1 MDNSAENT
9 IDLKALFL
17 TILKH
22 IKFIILVTLIG
33 AIGALTLT
41 KFFIT
46 EKYTSTAQIYV
57 DPRSNTTSESQLSY
71 NDLTAAEKLVN
82 TCQILF
88 TGDRMAECVIEDLD
102 NKYGKE
108 GFTIPEIKSMITVE
122 AATTGT
128 SVMNIKVTSTD
139 GELSAIIANIIRE
152 RAAEVYKEI
161 VEGGVVKTVNEA
173 MVPTQPSSPNLL
185 KNTLIGFAL
194 GLFLSCAVVII
205 AELVDTKIKPTDDLM
220 QMYGIPLFAEIMDF
234 ETNVKGGYDYEYKQ

>member
-1 MDNSAENT
+1 
-9 IDLKALFL
+9 
-17 TILKH
+17 
-22 IKFIILVTLIG
+22 
-33 AIGALTLT
+33 
-41 KFFIT
+41 
-46 EKYTSTAQIYV
+46 
-57 DPRSNTTSESQLSY
+57 
-71 NDLTAAEKLVN
+71 
-82 TCQILF
+82 
-88 TGDRMAECVIEDLD
+88 
-102 NKYGKE
+102 
-108 GFTIPEIKSMITVE
+108 
-122 AATTGT
+122 
-128 SVMNIKVTSTD
+128 MNIKVTSTD

-234 ETNVKGGYDYEYKQ
+234 ETNVKGGYEYEYKQ